1 MLENKEST
9 MIEQRESVERG
20 NQNQTMSES
29 SIPTSTESISM
40 NLRTVDSDGGVSEP
54 AVDVA
59 VAEKTIAM
67 RSDLAH
73 DWTQCFK
80 LLDENGESYFNADE
94 LMMINDYKHPYMSD
108 AMNLFFLPP
117 DPNLFRIILDW
128 KVSQKH
134 PKISEETKLRLQ
146 QVKSILSMYPE
157 LGFRWSDS
165 DEKEYLLRL
174 YQVAGILRT
183 SEPQVRK
190 LVNSGKLECHRSS
203 GNAGLYLFKP
213 EWVRTYL
220 ETRP

>member
-1 MLENKEST
+1 
-9 MIEQRESVERG
+9 MIKSEEPMGS
-20 NQNQTMSES
+20 NTQNPAMSES
-29 SIPTSTESISM
+29 CITTSTKSISM
-40 NLRTVDSDGGVSEP
+40 NLREVETGDGVSEP

-67 RSDLAH
+67 RSDLAR
-73 DWTQCFK
+73 DWTQEFK
-80 LLDENGESYFNADE
+80 LQDENGGSYFNVDE
-94 LMMINDYKHPYMSD
+94 LRMMNDIQHTYLSD
-108 AMNLFFLPP
+108 AMNLYFLPP

-128 KVSQKH
+128 TMTQKY
-134 PKISEETKLRLQ
+134 PKIAAETKLRLQ
-146 QVKSILSMYPE
+146 QVKGILSMYPE

-190 LVNSGKLECHRSS
+190 LVSAGKLECLRSS

-213 EWVRTYL
+213 EWVRAYL
-220 ETRP
+220 ETQP